1 MKFSHCA
8 FGACLLGLSLSA
20 SQAATLTVS
29 SLADSGTGSLRA
41 AVAAAAAGDTITLTA
56 TGTLT
61 LTSGEIAIA
70 RSLNI
75 VGPGSTSLT
84 LSGNNTSRIF
94 NMIDTSNGADAPV
107 TLSGLTLTKGS
118 ATGTCPTPT
127 AGSGGAIIATE
138 SLTLTD
144 VVFSGNAAVRNGG
157 GLAWAL
163 RQSGQKLTL
172 ANTQFVGNTVG
183 CSAATSAALGGGLY
197 VGYDSMLA
205 AGAAAVV
212 AISNSTFS
220 GNSAVRS
227 GGGIA
232 VGGPATVVINGSRIV
247 GNTASNAYGGGLYI
261 ASPSKVG
268 LTTASAVVLYSEI
281 ADNVAA
287 LAGGG
292 ANLVNTGA
300 SAQTQATESALAL
313 VSSTVSGNRV
323 TSSTGNAA
331 GINVAGNAALSL
343 DNSTVALN
351 AFSSAP
357 SGASVTRSACTVTG
371 GITVTRE
378 PMHSIDSSII
388 AMTNGGAAAYFDLG
402 NAGALLTNVWP
413 VNTSLIRR
421 LDGTVAGAGNQ
432 TGVDPQLLALAFN
445 GGSTRTHALA
455 PTSPAIDTGGNLLA
469 LTSDQRGTGFAR
481 SYGATI
487 DVGAFEYNPLIV
499 TATEFYNA
507 ALDAYVVTGRAD
519 EQYSLD
525 AYPALFKRT
534 GSTFQ
539 SKSALAT
546 DLTVA
551 EDAVCRYYINTT
563 NPFASSHFYG
573 FKTTDCATI
582 ASAIANGSVTGFNNE
597 GYDFAAYKPT
607 STTTCPAAAP
617 VPVYRSLRAAAGGK
631 TPNHRYTT
639 STATRDRMTALGWSN
654 EGIAFCT
661 TSAAT
666 VQ

>member
-1 MKFSHCA
+1 MKINHFA
-8 FGACLLGLSLSA
+8 LGACLLGASLSA
-20 SQAATLTVS
+20 GQAATLTVS

-41 AVAAAAAGDTITLTA
+41 AVAAAAAGDTIQLTA

-61 LTSGEIAIA
+61 LITGEIAIA
-70 RSLNI
+70 KSLNI

-94 NMIDTSNGADAPV
+94 SIIDVSNGADAPV
-107 TLSGLTLTKGS
+107 SLSGLTLTKGS
-118 ATGTCPTPT
+118 ATGACPTPT

-144 VVFSGNAAVRNGG
+144 VVISGNAAVRNGG

-163 RQSGQKLTL
+163 RRSGQKLTL
-172 ANTQFVGNTVG
+172 ANTKFAGNTVG
-183 CSAATSAALGGGLY
+183 CSAATSLAQGGGLY
-197 VGYDSMLA
+197 VGYEATLG
-205 AGAAAVV
+205 AGAGAIVAV
-212 AISNSTFS
+212 SNSTFS
-220 GNSAVRS
+220 GNTAVRS

-232 VGGPATVVINGSRIV
+232 IGAPATVVINGSRIV
-247 GNTASNAYGGGLYI
+247 SNTATTAYGGGLYI
-261 ASPSKVG
+261 ASPSKAG
-268 LTTASAVVLYSEI
+268 LTSASAVVLYSEI
-281 ADNVAA
+281 AGNVAA

-292 ANLVNTGA
+292 ASLVNTSA
-300 SAQTQATESALAL
+300 SAQTQATEAALAL
-313 VSSTVSGNRV
+313 VSTTVSGNSV
-323 TSSTGNAA
+323 TSSAGNAA
-331 GINVAGNAALSL
+331 GISVAGNAALSL
-343 DNSTVALN
+343 DNSTVAFNKL
-351 AFSSAP
+351 SAAT
-357 SGASVTRSACTVTG
+357 SGASVTRSACTVSGST
-371 GITVTRE
+371 TAARE
-378 PMHSIDSSII
+378 PTHSVDSSII
-388 AMTNGGAAAYFDLG
+388 AMTNGGAAAYFDLS
-402 NAGALLTNVWP
+402 NAGASFANAWP

-421 LDGTVAGAGNQ
+421 LDGTVTGAGNQ
-432 TGVDPQLLALAFN
+432 TGTDPQLLALAFN
-445 GGSTRTHALA
+445 GGSTRTHGLA

-487 DVGAFEYNPLIV
+487 DVGAFEYNPLVV

-546 DLTVA
+546 DLTAA

-573 FKTTDCATI
+573 FKATDCATI
-582 ASAIANGSVTGFNNE
+582 AAAIANGSVTGFSNE

-607 STTTCPAAAP
+607 SSTTCPAAAP
-617 VPVYRSLRAAAGGK
+617 VPVYRSLRAAAAGK

-639 STATRDRMTALGWSN
+639 STTTRDSMTALGWSN